1 MDVERLGIADII
13 SAPNAV
19 NELTAG
25 EHAAGVAQQVLQHL
39 PLAALLAVLAKALG
53 VPRDSDYRPTGMPDP
68 VLVPFELPEQTVDV
82 VLSRADYT
90 AVRSWSESAPP
101 GLNANNVA

>member
-1 MDVERLGIADII
+1 MQTTRRQLLGA
-13 SAPNAV
+13 
-19 NELTAG
+19 
-25 EHAAGVAQQVLQHL
+25 
-39 PLAALLAVLAKALG
+39 LAATG
-53 VPRDSDYRPTGMPDP
+53 IRPIICTK
-68 VLVPFELPEQTVDV
+68 FEITPEQTVDV